1 MFKSQ
6 IIITV
11 FLCFSSFVFG
21 QTIIPAIEWQKC
33 FGSMGAEEP
42 TSTILTSDGGYAF
55 VAPVNA
61 YNDGDLSGILNH
73 GNYEIWVVK
82 MSASRTI
89 EWQKL
94 IGGTGGEFPCSI
106 VQTADGGYMIL
117 SHTNSNNGD
126 ITCMQNNIDNI
137 WLIKLSSQ
145 GAIQWQKCYGGS
157 SYELANSLIQTSD
170 GGYALIGTTQS
181 NDGDVSGNHSTTN
194 SCNIDGWVVKLSSSG
209 SIQWQRCL
217 GGICEER
224 LRSIKQT
231 SDGGFILAGVTSSE
245 DGDVS
250 GNHGGSDGWVVK
262 LSSSGTIQW
271 QRCLGGSDYEWGTSI
286 IQTTDG
292 GYVFTGLTQS
302 KDGDVTGHHLS
313 YIDGSDAWVVKLSA
327 SGNIVWQK
335 CLGGT
340 LKDIANDVVQTF
352 DGGYLIAAYTESQN
366 GDVTTHLGQRDA
378 WLIKLSSTGT
388 LLWEK
393 SYGGTDYN
401 EFSAITST
409 PDGGYLISG
418 RTSSNDI
425 DVSGNH
431 GNQDV
436 WLVKLTS
443 DVKAI
448 AGRIQQTTSF
458 CQPLTPPQYLSNGQ
472 VKFEKTNAVYYASA
486 DTIGR
491 FGAYVD
497 TGRYSISAVPPNY
510 LWTACP
516 SEIISITNPSLRETI
531 AVNPRLYISILCPYM
546 KVELTTPFL
555 RRCFESSYTINY
567 ANRGTAIQTDGVVE
581 LTLDSMLSFVSAT
594 RPIKTRNGNKIS
606 FSIGNVGINQVG
618 QFNVTV
624 LVNCNSRLGQT
635 HCSTVFI
642 PKTATCDTIRD
653 TIPSIT
659 IPCSG
664 CDSTSFFVT
673 KPPTGQNQTYQ
684 YRLIAD
690 ASTIDTGRFVL
701 TNTFSLKRKN
711 DGRTYRL
718 ELRNVNNNQLI
729 AARAVESTSSSTP
742 SVSTGFVNQFSRGVK
757 LSNFAENCTI
767 NRGAFDPNE
776 KSAIP
781 VGVGTSHYVE
791 QGTTLEYLV
800 QFQNTGTDTAF
811 TVVVKDTLSPNFN
824 YSSLKMAATSHPAS
838 WELKPNGLLT
848 VTFKNIQLVD
858 SFTNERGSHGFFKY
872 QIRLKD
878 SIATGT
884 RLDNKAA
891 IYFDFNAP
899 IITNLAS
906 HTIGKEFL
914 KNCLA
919 KPSVTASFT
928 GCPTKNITFSAV
940 VKNSGL
946 TPTYKWF
953 RNAETTPLST
963 NANFTLNNMTNGTKI
978 YCKINASTE
987 LCTET
992 PIAVSDTIKI
1002 SCINTKTDDIA
1013 TLQSF
1018 DIYPNPNKGVF
1029 DINIQLE
1036 KAADIQLNIVNT
1048 LGQILKT
1055 EHILSDHFSEKYDLS
1070 HVATGLYFVK
1080 LTIDGQNM
1088 VKRVSMQ

>member
-6 IIITV
+6 IILTI

-21 QTIIPAIEWQKC
+21 QTFVPDIEWQKC
-33 FGSMGAEEP
+33 FGSSFLEAG
-42 TSTILTSDGGYAF
+42 TSIITTSDGGYIYTANTT
-55 VAPVNA
+55 PWDN
-61 YNDGDLSGILNH
+61 GDLAGVPIH
-73 GNYEIWVVK
+73 GNKDIWVVK
-82 MSASRTI
+82 LSANRTI
-89 EWQKL
+89 QWQKL
-94 IGGTGGEFPCSI
+94 LGGTKDESAFSI
-106 VQTADGGYMIL
+106 VQTTDGGYL
-117 SHTNSNNGD
+117 VAGETESNDDDVSNNHGNKD
-126 ITCMQNNIDNI
+126 I
-137 WLIKLSSQ
+137 WVVKLSAQ
-145 GAIQWQKCYGGS
+145 GSIQWQKCYGGS
-157 SYELANSLIQTSD
+157 ATENFGSLVKTYD
-170 GGYALIGTTQS
+170 GGYILTGDTRS
-181 NDGDVSGNHSTTN
+181 MDGDIIGQHGYV
-194 SCNIDGWVVKLSSSG
+194 DGWVVKLSSTG
-209 SIQWQRCL
+209 SIEWQKCYGGTFFTILKSINQTKDGGYIIAGYTASTDGDVIGCTGSINEWIVKISSLGVIEWQKCL
-217 GGICEER
+217 GGSHDER
-224 LRSIKQT
+224 ANSIIQT
-231 SDGGFILAGVTSSE
+231 LDGGYIVVGSAISN
-245 DGDVS
+245 DRDVS
-250 GNHGGSDGWVVK
+250 GNHGGV
-262 LSSSGTIQW
+262 
-271 QRCLGGSDYEWGTSI
+271 
-286 IQTTDG
+286 
-292 GYVFTGLTQS
+292 
-302 KDGDVTGHHLS
+302 
-313 YIDGSDAWVVKLSA
+313 DAWVVKLSRL
-327 SGNIVWQK
+327 GVIEWQK
-335 CLGGT
+335 CLGGSSKEEALT
-340 LKDIANDVVQTF
+340 VVQTSDAGF
-352 DGGYLIAAYTESQN
+352 IVVIEASSKDGDISNAHSFYTDEWI
-366 GDVTTHLGQRDA
+366 V
-378 WLIKLSSTGT
+378 KLSPLGNIE
-388 LLWEK
+388 WQK
-393 SYGGTDYN
+393 SLGGTGNDV
-401 EFSAITST
+401 SRSCVLT
-409 PDGGYLISG
+409 PDGGLVIIGETGSFDY
-418 RTSSNDI
+418 
-425 DVSGNH
+425 DVIGNH
-431 GNQDV
+431 GNTDV
-436 WLVKLTS
+436 WLVKLSPPTKTI
-443 DVKAI
+443 V
-448 AGRIQQTTSF
+448 GRVQQTNTF
-458 CQPLTPPQYLSNGQ
+458 CQPLTPPQYIANSL
-472 VKFEKTNAVYYASA
+472 VKIEKNNTFHYTSTDSLGYY
-486 DTIGR
+486 GV
-491 FGAYVD
+491 FVD
-497 TGRYSISAVPPNY
+497 TGSYTISSIPLNS

-516 SEIISITNPSLRETI
+516 PQTINIINPNIRETI
-531 AVNPRLYISILCPYM
+531 TVNPNLYINSLCPLM
-546 KVELTTPFL
+546 EVELTTPFL
-555 RRCFESSYTINY
+555 RRCFESQYVINY

-581 LTLDSMLSFVSAT
+581 LTLDTMLSFVSAT
-594 RPIKTRNGNKIS
+594 RPIKARNGNKIS
-606 FSIGNVGINQVG
+606 FSIGNIGINQVG

-624 LVNCNSRLGQT
+624 MVNCNSRLGQT
-635 HCSTVFI
+635 HCSSVFI
-642 PKTATCDTIRD
+642 PKTAICDTIRD
-653 TIPSIT
+653 TIPTIA

-664 CDSTSFFVT
+664 CDSTTFHVT
-673 KPPTGQNQTYQ
+673 KPTTGQNQAYQ

-729 AARAVESTSSSTP
+729 AARAVESTSSNTP

-757 LSNFAENCTI
+757 LSNFTENCTV

-811 TVVVKDTLSPNFN
+811 TVVVKDTLSSNFN

-1029 DINIQLE
+1029 DINIQLAKTAE
-1036 KAADIQLNIVNT
+1036 IQVNIVNT

-1055 EHILSDHFSEKYDLS
+1055 ERILSDHFSEKYDLS
-1070 HVATGLYFVK
+1070 HIATGLYFVK
-1080 LTIDGQNM
+1080 LTVDGQTV
-1088 VKRVSMQ
+1088 VKRVSVQ